1 MLDNDSKINDTHKT
15 TPDDHDIDPTA
26 GSSEAVAH
34 QNPQYLG
41 IDTELFELENA
52 ERFVG
57 VDGTPLDVQ
66 TLISHLRKAAETAN
80 KKAQMYCRKN
90 EVLREQLVNNERA
103 TYFST
108 AKSTSLLP

>member
-34 QNPQYLG
+34 QNPQY
-41 IDTELFELENA
+41 LENA

-108 AKSTSLLP
+108 AKSMSLLP